1 MQPRNSTF
9 AVLEKLVGAV
19 ALACGWALLA
29 LCALTGYD
37 IVARRLLGHSVQ
49 GVDEIGGYI
58 LAITASVGFA
68 AALLNRMH
76 TRIDLGLMIMPVPL
90 RAVMNAVAAIT
101 LAGFAIFMTEKAW
114 ATLMETLE
122 FGARASTP
130 LQTPLWIPQTL
141 WIFGIALFAL
151 IATTMAVHAVWLLL
165 RGQFGTLNTQ
175 YGPPSIDEETEASLK
190 VTTPH
195 SSADATI
202 KEAMK

>member
-1 MQPRNSTF
+1 MQPQNSKF
-9 AVLEKLVGAV
+9 AALDKLASVV

-58 LAITASVGFA
+58 LAITAAVGFA

-76 TRIDLGLMIMPVPL
+76 TRIDLGLMAMPARM
-90 RAVMNAVAAIT
+90 RAVMNALAAIA
-101 LAGFAIFMTEKAW
+101 LAGFAIFMTQKAVG
-114 ATLMETLE
+114 TLMETLE
-122 FGARASTP
+122 FGSRASTP
-130 LQTPLWIPQTL
+130 LQTPLWIPQSL

-151 IATTMAVHAVWLLL
+151 VSTAMAAHAVWLLMK
-165 RGQFGTLNTQ
+165 GETDSVNTQ

-190 VTTPH
+190 VAAPHAGADTTV
-195 SSADATI
+195 
-202 KEAMK
+202 KEASQ